1 MLQVI
6 GVYVFVVSISSINK
20 YKNKSLQLL
29 FFFFASI
36 NKQRFLFFALESILL
51 VKHFTIF
58 ISLIQKGDILKI
70 VTVLGARPQFI
81 KAAAG
86 SRALRKE
93 HREIIIH
100 TGQHFDDNMS
110 AIFFREMRIP
120 EPDYNLGISGGSHA
134 QMTAKM
140 LIGIEEILIR
150 EQPDALLVYG
160 DTNSTLA
167 AALAAVKIHIPVIHV
182 EAGNRLGTLDNPEEI
197 NRITT
202 DHIATLNFCAT
213 EDALNKLKHEGLGER
228 AYCVGNIM
236 YDSFLHF
243 TDQPW
248 NNQNIFDFYGNK
260 VKVPDVYYF
269 MTCHR
274 QENTYS
280 DEPLTEILLA
290 MNSLDA
296 PTIYAVHPRNH
307 DRAKRICE
315 KYKFSNIILTQP
327 VGYSDSVHLTKNA
340 KKIVTD
346 SGGLQCEAFY
356 AGVQCVFVLDY
367 VVWAETMVGNRNQL
381 AKADHSDILDKLSKE
396 QIIDP
401 LYKPFGDGHA
411 AEKICS
417 IIRKWERKELR

>member
-1 MLQVI
+1 M
-6 GVYVFVVSISSINK
+6 
-20 YKNKSLQLL
+20 
-29 FFFFASI
+29 
-36 NKQRFLFFALESILL
+36 
-51 VKHFTIF
+51 
-58 ISLIQKGDILKI
+58 KI
-70 VTVLGARPQFI
+70 VTVVGARPQFI

-86 SRALRKE
+86 SRQLRKE
-93 HREIIIH
+93 HEEILVH

-110 AIFFREMRIP
+110 AVFFREMGIP
-120 EPDYNLGISGGSHA
+120 KPDYNLGVSGGSHA
-134 QMTAKM
+134 EMTARM
-140 LIGIEEILIR
+140 LVGIEEILIK
-150 EQPDALLVYG
+150 EKPDALLVYG

-167 AALAAVKIHIPVIHV
+167 AALSAVKLRIPVFHV

-202 DHIATLNFCAT
+202 DHCSSLLFCAT
-213 EDALNKLKHEGLGER
+213 EDAREKLVREGLGDKS
-228 AYCVGNIM
+228 YCVGNIM

-243 TDQPW
+243 ANKPW
-248 NNQNIFDFYGNK
+248 ENPNVLGFDGNK
-260 VKVPDVYYF
+260 IDIPKEYYY

-280 DEPLTEILLA
+280 DEPLAEILSA

-307 DRAKRICE
+307 DRAARICE
-315 KYKFSNIILTQP
+315 AQEFKNIILTQP
-327 VGYSDSVHLTKNA
+327 VGYSDSVHLTQNA

-367 VVWAETMVGNRNQL
+367 VVWPETMVGNRNQL
-381 AKADHSDILDKLSKE
+381 AKADRKDILNKLSKE

-401 LYKPFGDGHA
+401 SYQPFGDGRA
-411 AEKICS
+411 AEKVCD
-417 IIRKWERKELR
+417 IIRAWRK